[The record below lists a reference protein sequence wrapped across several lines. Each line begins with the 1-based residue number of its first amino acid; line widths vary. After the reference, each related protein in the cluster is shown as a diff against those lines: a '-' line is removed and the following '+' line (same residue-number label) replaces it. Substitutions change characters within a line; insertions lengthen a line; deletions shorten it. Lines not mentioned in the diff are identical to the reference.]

1 MAKSLFG
8 GGAVV
13 TGALLLGSLNF
24 FAHPSIAENLAQ
36 QNKQDNQIKTET
48 PGTSVSADAAPA
60 VAIAA
65 NVKPPDAP
73 VRVETDLGP
82 LPPEIKKMSAPNTSN
97 SLNAAPQLFTATAYA
112 LHGRTS
118 SGRMVARG
126 LIAADGRVLPLGTHV
141 RLEAGAYSG
150 EYIVADRG
158 GAVRGHRIDI
168 WMPSNSEAR
177 RFGRRAVKLTVLN
190 YGTDAR
196 KHKSTPTPA
205 LNGSTN

>member
-48 PGTSVSADAAPA
+48 MGTSVPA
-60 VAIAA
+60 VNDDGAPLALTVAA
-65 NVKPPDAP
+65 NVKSPDAP

-82 LPPEIKKMSAPNTSN
+82 PPPELKKTNAPNTPN
-97 SLNAAPQLFTATAYA
+97 TLNAASQLFTATAYA
-112 LHGRTS
+112 LRGRTS

-126 LIAADGRVLPLGTHV
+126 LIAADGRLLPLGTRV
-141 RLEAGAYSG
+141 RLEAGTYTG

-168 WMPSNSEAR
+168 WMPSTGEAR

-190 YGTDAR
+190 YDAPR
-196 KHKSTPTPA
+196 ATKSTRQR
-205 LNGSTN
+205 

>member
-13 TGALLLGSLNF
+13 TGALLLGSLLF
-24 FAHPSIAENLAQ
+24 YAHPSIAENLAQ

-48 PGTSVSADAAPA
+48 TGTSVPADNAPA
-60 VAIAA
+60 AAIAE

-73 VRVETDLGP
+73 VRVDADLGP
-82 LPPEIKKMSAPNTSN
+82 PPPEIKKPNAPTA
-97 SLNAAPQLFTATAYA
+97 LNIAPQLFTATAYA
-112 LHGRTS
+112 LRGRTS
-118 SGRMVARG
+118 SGRTVARG
-126 LIAADGRVLPLGTHV
+126 LIAADGRVLPLGTRV

-158 GAVRGHRIDI
+158 GAVRGRRIDI
-168 WMPSNSEAR
+168 WMPTTGEAR

-190 YGTDAR
+190 YSAKRAPT
-196 KHKSTPTPA
+196 STRRH
-205 LNGSTN
+205 